1 MCIYFCCDLSGE
13 SLNKGSSAV
22 SVEGLLQWHKS
33 GHLMLLDR
41 VLSVKRMKPKALDLA
56 LGIAEQL
63 MSK

>member
-1 MCIYFCCDLSGE
+1 M
-13 SLNKGSSAV
+13 
-22 SVEGLLQWHKS
+22 EGLLQWHKS